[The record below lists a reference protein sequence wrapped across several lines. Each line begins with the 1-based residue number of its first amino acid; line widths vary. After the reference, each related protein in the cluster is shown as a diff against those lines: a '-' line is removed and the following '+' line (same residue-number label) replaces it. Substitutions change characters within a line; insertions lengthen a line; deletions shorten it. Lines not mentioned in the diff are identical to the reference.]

1 MPLSA
6 LNALM
11 AITSVLANAS
21 SAVQSSPTASSAAVH
36 QLAPVV
42 LKDTPFPPLDHVHQK
57 PTAPPRTV
65 TLVRPTAPLYVPHAP
80 LVSLLTQIPSATL
93 SAQTECSSSM
103 APAAAP
109 TDRIRLKTQA
119 DVWLVLIIDV

>member
-36 QLAPVV
+36 QLAPIV
-42 LKDTPFPPLDHVHQK
+42 LKDTPFPQLDHVHQR

-109 TDRIRLKTQA
+109 TDRIRLKAQA